1 MYRDLKAKLKQR
13 ISDCEYTDIFR
24 NFLTTLFVYDD
35 RIYRPEILDDI
46 LHDVGIAALIKTDTS
61 DYTPV
66 FCNLAGGKR
75 YADGLFTTAICYD
88 ACGRQYDFRDWR
100 DNPDITVIFNTP
112 LITRDSWIDKNV
124 SILTD
129 IDTSLQTNVIFSRL
143 KPIPIAR
150 DSKTRS
156 QIDESLNDI
165 QSGRIKTILEDVT
178 FRDLATDK
186 KLIDVLD
193 LTDVTKSQYI
203 QYLLHAYDFV
213 FSRTCMLM
221 GLDTMDNGKQA
232 QITVDEMA
240 RHDDVSLLMP
250 YIWYTARKKPLG
262 KAGLKF
268 DYSDIIKSR
277 FQKNEIKDSESDA
290 ETKESE
296 SEPEIK
302 EGEPDDN
309 N

>member
-46 LHDVGIAALIKTDTS
+46 LHDVGIAALIKTGTS

-66 FCNLAGGKR
+66 FCNLAGGPR
-75 YADGLFTTAICYD
+75 YADGLFSTAICYD
-88 ACGRQYDFRDWR
+88 AVGHQYDFRDWR
-100 DNPDITVIFNTP
+100 DNTDITVIFNTP

-150 DSKTRS
+150 DSKTRN
-156 QIDESLNDI
+156 QIDESINDI
-165 QSGRIKTILEDVT
+165 QTGRIKTILEDVS

-240 RHDDVSLLMP
+240 RHDDVSMLMP
-250 YIWYTARKKPLG
+250 YIWYTARKKPLE
-262 KAGLKF
+262 KAGLDF

-277 FQKNEIKDSESDA
+277 FTKNDVKTETEI
-290 ETKESE
+290 KESE
-296 SEPEIK
+296 SESEIK